1 MKSEA
6 QNKRLISYALGIFF
20 LCSIVSFSLLSFKL
34 VSMYNENRDLKE
46 RMERIVQDYDE
57 IDNDGDGKYIK
68 IDQDDDIDINQ
79 GKVIVSFPNIK

>member
-1 MKSEA
+1 MRSEA

-20 LCSIVSFSLLSFKL
+20 LCSVVSFSLLSFKL

-46 RMERIVQDYDE
+46 RMDRIVQDYDE
-57 IDNDGDGKYIK
+57 IDNDGNGKYIK
-68 IDQDDDIDINQ
+68 INQDEDIDINQ